1 MNRPLGPWPIT
12 TPSPDPRV
20 RYLAPKLAELHL
32 GAAGPAAEPSHRTC
46 NPFRLEQRNRSL
58 YMDEKIL
65 RLASKLS
72 RYRKKLKSST
82 SQLCCTCRQNESL
95 IHFTHISELWIPIY
109 RSKSMMSELGVYM
122 HWCKQ
127 LMGDWSEHRRQTNKQ
142 CHIK

>member
-1 MNRPLGPWPIT
+1 MYFSGVLTHHNPYVINFEIISEKVGNDDHDWFGKENQHNEQHHIRHQHRAKHFLQLLRNNNHI
-12 TPSPDPRV
+12 SPDPRV

-72 RYRKKLKSST
+72 RYRKNSSLQQV
-82 SQLCCTCRQNESL
+82 SCVVHADE
-95 IHFTHISELWIPIY
+95 
-109 RSKSMMSELGVYM
+109 
-122 HWCKQ
+122 
-127 LMGDWSEHRRQTNKQ
+127 
-142 CHIK
+142 